1 MVLRW
6 NAVEAL
12 LQRLLEGVHEG
23 GHFSCVRPGASVMV
37 SGAFARFMEAVF
49 HTCFTFLMFL
59 TFLTSTAP
67 GPLPD
72 TWAPLRRRLAPVPSN
87 EDWARLKNEE
97 GLLNDSLLDCSGGEM
112 EDGRRWQGA
121 RNYWCDEI
129 LLELFDPSSVPFV
142 HPKHELLVPSRLHRV
157 AAERIATQKR
167 GLPPGSDGGALKL
180 CRRSMAERFLGHT
193 STRGGPRVIDVMCSC
208 HPVSTDQGRVWD
220 SE

>member
-1 MVLRW
+1 
-6 NAVEAL
+6 
-12 LQRLLEGVHEG
+12 
-23 GHFSCVRPGASVMV
+23 
-37 SGAFARFMEAVF
+37 MEAVF

-142 HPKHELLVPSRLHRV
+142 HPKHELLVPSRLRRV
-157 AAERIATQKR
+157 AAAERIAEKR
-167 GLPPGSDGGALKL
+167 TSTWIGWWCSQAVQAEHGGAFSGPHVAW
-180 CRRSMAERFLGHT
+180 RA
-193 STRGGPRVIDVMCSC
+193 TRD
-208 HPVSTDQGRVWD
+208 
-220 SE
+220 